1 MRLILITIFNNELLR
16 QGTTNKTSTL
26 YPSIKKL
33 YKMNLNGNW
42 VFFFLQDVKTQ
53 RFSTTGWLTI
63 VKYNLT
69 ILYYILNTI
78 VLGSTCIS
86 VFNFKRDNKKMINN
100 PILKEIKETALRSL
114 WI

>member
-1 MRLILITIFNNELLR
+1 METGFC
-16 QGTTNKTSTL
+16 
-26 YPSIKKL
+26 
-33 YKMNLNGNW
+33 
-42 VFFFLQDVKTQ
+42 FLQDVKTQ
-53 RFSTTGWLTI
+53 RFSTTGWLTF

-100 PILKEIKETALRSL
+100 PIFKEIKETALRSL

>member
-1 MRLILITIFNNELLR
+1 M
-16 QGTTNKTSTL
+16 
-26 YPSIKKL
+26 KL

-42 VFFFLQDVKTQ
+42 FFFLQDVKTQ

-100 PILKEIKETALRSL
+100 PIFKEIKETALRSL